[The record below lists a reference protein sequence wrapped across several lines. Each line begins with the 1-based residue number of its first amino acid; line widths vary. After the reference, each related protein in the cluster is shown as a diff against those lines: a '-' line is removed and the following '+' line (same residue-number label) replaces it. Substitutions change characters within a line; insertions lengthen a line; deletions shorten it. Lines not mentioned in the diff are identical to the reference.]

1 MRDYKKLEVWKKAHL
16 MTKFVYK
23 DVIVQLPKDEM
34 YALGNQMKRAA
45 YSVPLN
51 IVEGSGRSS
60 EKDFARF
67 LDIALGSLHEIEYCA
82 FLAFDLQFLEE
93 RIYYDLN
100 RSLNEI
106 KAMLIAF
113 IKTLRYVS

>member
-1 MRDYKKLEVWKKAHL
+1 MRDYKKLEIWRKAHL

-23 DVIVQLPKDEM
+23 EVAVQLPKDEM

-51 IVEGSGRSS
+51 IVEGSGRAS

-67 LDIALGSLHEIEYCA
+67 LDMALGSLHETEYCI
-82 FLAFDLQFLEE
+82 FLAFDLQFLDEQVYSE
-93 RIYYDLN
+93 FN
-100 RSLNEI
+100 RSVNEI